1 MSILEIKD
9 LHVSVDTEDGPKE
22 ILKGVDL
29 TIKGDETHAIMGP
42 NGSGKSTL
50 AYSVAG
56 HPKYNVTSGSVTLD
70 GADVLAMT
78 VDERARAGLFLAM
91 QYPVEVPGVSVSNFL
106 RTAKT
111 AIDGEAPKLRT
122 WAKDVTQA
130 MERVKMDTAFATR
143 NVNEGFS
150 GGEKKRHEIVQLE
163 LLNPSVAI
171 LDETDSGLD
180 IDALK
185 VVSEGVNRFRQQDGK
200 GVLLITHYTRILRYI
215 TPDYVHV
222 FVNGKIAEEGGPEL
236 AEQLEAEGYDKYLTA
251 VGLTMLT
258 GLLPELEVI
267 RKDFPIL
274 SRQLA
279 NGQPLVYL
287 DSANTSQKPQVV
299 IDTMVD
305 HLERHNANVARAMH
319 QLGAEASEAF
329 EAARDKV
336 AAFIKAPSRDEV
348 VFTKN
353 ASEALN
359 LVANTLAW
367 ARGPLEI
374 GEGDEVVIT
383 EMEHHSNIVPWQ
395 LLTERKGATLRWFG
409 LTDDGHLDLSNL
421 DSLITERTKVV
432 SLTWVSN
439 MLGTINPV
447 AEIARRAHEVGALVV
462 LDASQAAPQL
472 PVDVT
477 ASGADF
483 VAFTGHK
490 VVGPTGIGVLWGR
503 RALLEELPPF
513 LGGGEMIET
522 VTMERSTYAGIPHK
536 FEAGTPPI
544 VEAVGLGAAVDYLTH
559 IGMENVHAHEQA
571 ITAYALE
578 SLATVPGLSVL
589 GPLKAEERGG
599 AISFEIDGVHPHD
612 VAQVLDSRGVA
623 VRAGHH
629 CAKPAHKRY
638 GVQSSTRM
646 SSYLYTTP
654 AEIDSLIEGL
664 EYTRS
669 YFKLG

>member
-1 MSILEIKD
+1 
-9 LHVSVDTEDGPKE
+9 
-22 ILKGVDL
+22 
-29 TIKGDETHAIMGP
+29 
-42 NGSGKSTL
+42 
-50 AYSVAG
+50 
-56 HPKYNVTSGSVTLD
+56 
-70 GADVLAMT
+70 
-78 VDERARAGLFLAM
+78 
-91 QYPVEVPGVSVSNFL
+91 
-106 RTAKT
+106 
-111 AIDGEAPKLRT
+111 
-122 WAKDVTQA
+122 
-130 MERVKMDTAFATR
+130 
-143 NVNEGFS
+143 
-150 GGEKKRHEIVQLE
+150 
-163 LLNPSVAI
+163 
-171 LDETDSGLD
+171 
-180 IDALK
+180 
-185 VVSEGVNRFRQQDGK
+185 
-200 GVLLITHYTRILRYI
+200 
-215 TPDYVHV
+215 
-222 FVNGKIAEEGGPEL
+222 
-236 AEQLEAEGYDKYLTA
+236 
-251 VGLTMLT
+251 MLT
-258 GLLPELEVI
+258 GLLPDLEVI

-274 SRQLA
+274 LRQLA
-279 NGQPLVYL
+279 GGQKLVYL

-319 QLGAEASEAF
+319 QLGAESSEAF

-348 VFTKN
+348 IFAKN
-353 ASEALN
+353 ATEALN

-421 DSLITERTKVV
+421 DTLINERTKVV

-462 LDASQAAPQL
+462 VDASQAAPQL
-472 PVDVT
+472 PVDVV

-503 RALLEELPPF
+503 RDVLEQLPPF
-513 LGGGEMIET
+513 LGGGEMIES
-522 VTMERSTYAGIPHK
+522 VAMERSTYAGIPHK

-571 ITAYALE
+571 ITAYALDG
-578 SLATVPGLSVL
+578 LATVPGLSVL
-589 GPLKAEERGG
+589 GPLRAEERGG
-599 AISFEIDGVHPHD
+599 AISFEIEGVHPHD

-654 AEIDSLIEGL
+654 AEIDALIEAQ